1 MMGAHARS
9 AARRS
14 VAARAA
20 VAVALATVAAT
31 VLVGVGVAQEAAQ
44 VPPVEPS
51 AGGLAAPAPSPFATS
66 VPQPTES
73 RAPRTAVA
81 PEPSASG
88 TAAPAT
94 TTREAASDPAAPGS
108 ASAPAAPPA
117 GPASSTL
124 VEGTPCTSTAR
135 ACVDLDERK
144 AWLIDAGK
152 VVRGPVNIGIGD
164 PDDPTPTGTFHVQWK
179 AEQYTSREYLVEMP
193 YSVFFAEGGVAF
205 HEGEPDTRSAGCVKL
220 KHDDAVAWF
229 NFLQVDDEVQVHEV
243 PDE

>member
-44 VPPVEPS
+44 VPTAEPS
-51 AGGLAAPAPSPFATS
+51 AEGLAVPAPPPPTLTTS
-66 VPQPTES
+66 LPQLAES
-73 RAPRTAVA
+73 RAPRTAAA
-81 PEPSASG
+81 PEPSAPR
-88 TAAPAT
+88 TVAPAT
-94 TTREAASDPAAPGS
+94 ATREAVSESTAPAS
-108 ASAPAAPPA
+108 AAPPA

-152 VVRGPVNIGIGD
+152 VVRGPVNVGIGE
-164 PDDPTPTGTFHVQWK
+164 PDEPTPTGTFHVQWK
-179 AEQYTSREYLVEMP
+179 AEQYTSREFLVEMP
-193 YSVFFAEGGVAF
+193 YSVFFADGGIAF
-205 HEGEPDTRSAGCVKL
+205 HEGEPDLRSAGCVKL

-229 NFLQVDDEVQVHEV
+229 NFLQVDDEVQVR
-243 PDE
+243 